1 MGDGL
6 SETKPLTTPD
16 GRYIVVRGRLWRASN
31 PNLPEAERSALVHE
45 LSAARREVKAALR
58 DPDPERLAAARAAV
72 DRAKIAL
79 GERGEPW
86 WTDGAKDYNRHM
98 VKNSPYAQWHEDV
111 TARGEEAAGL
121 GDSTCSAS

>member
-6 SETKPLTTPD
+6 SKTKPLTTPD

-31 PNLPEAERSALVHE
+31 PNLPEAERSALVHD

-72 DRAKIAL
+72 NRAKIAL

-98 VKNSPYAQWHEDV
+98 VKNTPYAQWHEDV
-111 TARGEEAAGL
+111 TAPGEETSGVAGPAR
-121 GDSTCSAS
+121 SAL